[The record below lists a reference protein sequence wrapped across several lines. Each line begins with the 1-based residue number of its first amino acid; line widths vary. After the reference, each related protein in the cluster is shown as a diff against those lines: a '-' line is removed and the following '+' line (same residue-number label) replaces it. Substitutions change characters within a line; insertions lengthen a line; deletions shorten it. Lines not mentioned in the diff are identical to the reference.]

1 MGSRDA
7 IVYGLLN
14 KVPIFSK
21 KITNNKNKREIKEL
35 QIVTRT
41 ESQHLLMR

>member
-1 MGSRDA
+1 MSSRDA
-7 IVYGLLN
+7 IVYGVLN
-14 KVPIFSK
+14 KVPSFS